1 MRNQTMRTGI
11 VGITIALVLAVTPL
25 HAHHSDAGLD
35 MESIVAFEGTVNE
48 FVFRNPHT
56 YVSVQSLDESGE
68 AVDWDLQ
75 LGPVNILSRRGWRRD
90 TLQPGDRVTVRAH
103 VAMDGRPYGV
113 IESIDK
119 PGGLGLVT
127 SSGAAQ
133 AQPTTAT
140 IAGNWMSDRGATM
153 NYPGGFDGFFHAL
166 MTPNEKGRAAQ
177 AAYDPLSDENPE
189 ATCIG
194 RPTPAALV
202 SSSIYLME
210 IDIREDEDIIFIR
223 SEAFGEERTVYMDG
237 RAHPDPSERF
247 VTGHSVGSWDGDTL
261 VVDTRNFTDHRS
273 PYQIGIP
280 SGGQKHVV
288 ERYRLTEDGAHI
300 DLEFTLEDPE
310 YLAEPMVHGRPLI
323 YSPHLQMFSGECD
336 PEATRRF
343 LDN

>member
-1 MRNQTMRTGI
+1 MLASFVRLASTSQRADNSRRRENVESNGGGQSRFGAVSTSVENENSQQQLGTARAVVMRNQTMRTGI

-166 MTPNEKGRAAQ
+166 MTPNEKGQGRTGRVRSA
-177 AAYDPLSDENPE
+177 
-189 ATCIG
+189 IG
-194 RPTPAALV
+194 
-202 SSSIYLME
+202 
-210 IDIREDEDIIFIR
+210 
-223 SEAFGEERTVYMDG
+223 
-237 RAHPDPSERF
+237 
-247 VTGHSVGSWDGDTL
+247 
-261 VVDTRNFTDHRS
+261 
-273 PYQIGIP
+273 
-280 SGGQKHVV
+280 
-288 ERYRLTEDGAHI
+288 
-300 DLEFTLEDPE
+300 
-310 YLAEPMVHGRPLI
+310 
-323 YSPHLQMFSGECD
+323 
-336 PEATRRF
+336 
-343 LDN
+343 

>member
-1 MRNQTMRTGI
+1 MLDLSNGTGRL
-11 VGITIALVLAVTPL
+11 ALTTALLVSAAPL
-25 HAHHSDAGLD
+25 KAHHSDAGLD

-48 FVFRNPHT
+48 FAFRNPHS
-56 YVSVQSLDESGE
+56 YVSVRQTDARGD
-68 AVDWDLQ
+68 AVDWELQ
-75 LGPVNILSRRGWRRD
+75 LGPVNILSRRGWRRG
-90 TLQPGDRVTVRAH
+90 TLEPGDPVTVRAH
-103 VAMDGRPYGV
+103 VAIDGRPYGV

-119 PGGLGLVT
+119 PGGLGLT
-127 SSGAAQ
+127 PAGAPPAQ
-133 AQPTTAT
+133 ASTTT
-140 IAGNWMSDRGATM
+140 IEGKWMSDRGATM

-177 AAYDPLSDENPE
+177 AAYDPLSEENPE

-210 IDIREDEDIIFIR
+210 IDIREDEQIIYIR

-237 RAHPDPSERF
+237 REHPDPSERF
-247 VTGHSVGSWDGDTL
+247 VTGHSIGWWEGDTL
-261 VVDTRNFTDHRS
+261 VVDTRNFADHRS

-288 ERYRLTEDGAHI
+288 ERYRLSDDGTRI
-300 DLEFTLEDPE
+300 DMEFTLEDPE
-310 YLAEPMVHGRPLI
+310 YLAEPMVHRRPLI
-323 YSPHLQMFSGECD
+323 YSPHLDMFPGECD

-343 LDN
+343 LRD